1 MEQGQSACRDLC
13 RLTLIVF
20 FAASER
26 FDAVDVKR
34 RVLGEA
40 EAAHVLVVRASCRI
54 GSLMA
59 MVVFF
64 SGLPYNLSDDKR
76 SGFEQL
82 QTAAD
87 VWIGVAAGG
96 GLSDCPWKGVDIS

>member
-1 MEQGQSACRDLC
+1 MVF
-13 RLTLIVF
+13 LT
-20 FAASER
+20 ASER

-40 EAAHVLVVRASCRI
+40 AAAAHVLVVRASCRT

-59 MVVFF
+59 MVVFLMA
-64 SGLPYNLSDDKR
+64 SLTICQMTNGRK
-76 SGFEQL
+76 FEQL

-96 GLSDCPWKGVDIS
+96 GLLDCPWKGVDIS